1 MPKTRTEPTGY
12 QKGLWAERR
21 AAWYLRLKGYSILA
35 TRHKT
40 RLGEIDVVARRGKT
54 IVFAEVK
61 QRRSMTAAKEA
72 IHAENQGRV
81 RRAAELYL
89 QKHPRY
95 TGYNVRFD
103 AIVFAPRCW
112 PQHIQNAF

>member
-1 MPKTRTEPTGY
+1 MMSKTEPTGY
-12 QKGLWAERR
+12 QKGLWAERL
-21 AAWYLRLKGYSILA
+21 AAAYLRLKGYSILA
-35 TRHKT
+35 MRYKT
-40 RLGEIDVVARRGKT
+40 YLGEIDVVAKRGRT

-61 QRRSMTAAKEA
+61 RRRYITAAKEA
-72 IHAENQGRV
+72 IHADNQARV

-95 TGYNVRFD
+95 TGHNMRFD